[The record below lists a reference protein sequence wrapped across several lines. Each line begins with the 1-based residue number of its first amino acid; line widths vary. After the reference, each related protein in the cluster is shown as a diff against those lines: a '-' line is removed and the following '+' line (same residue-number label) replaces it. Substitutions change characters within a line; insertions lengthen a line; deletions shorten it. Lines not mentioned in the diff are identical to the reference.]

1 MSVSSSR
8 CKEIAKAVD
17 TGIGPRRSKGPTKQ
31 LVNRNFTIRQLTE
44 SELRDMVELWK
55 RARLSFRPKGRDRIS
70 SLRLQLS
77 RDPEM
82 FVGAFADGKMI
93 AAAIGSDDGR
103 RAWINRLAVDPS
115 HRRKGVALAMIEH
128 FERVFRRRGRRLF
141 CAHIEA
147 DNRPSMRLFE
157 KAGYRRQTHIIYY
170 AKRERPDY

>member
-1 MSVSSSR
+1 MAVSTSH
-8 CKEIAKAVD
+8 CKKIMKAGNP
-17 TGIGPRRSKGPTKQ
+17 GIGRTRSKGPTQ
-31 LVNRNFTIRQLTE
+31 ELVNRDFTIRQLTE
-44 SELRDMVELWK
+44 SELRDMIELWR
-55 RARLSFRPKGRDRIS
+55 RAGLSFRPRGRDRIS
-70 SLRLQLS
+70 SLKLQLL

-115 HRRKGVALAMIEH
+115 HRRKGVALAMIEY

-147 DNRPSMRLFE
+147 DNQPSMRLFE
-157 KAGYRRQTHIIYY
+157 KAGYRRQTHILYY